1 MKKRWVTGLGE
12 NRGSRWF
19 DDTEREI
26 GVTRR
31 KREGGIKGDDVKW
44 NTRKRLVGLKRS
56 KNSDFQKPGCQ
67 MSENGDQFIVDGRKP
82 DSTCKLHSVS

>member
-67 MSENGDQFIVDGRKP
+67 RMETN
-82 DSTCKLHSVS
+82 LL